1 MNISHNNLFNRIAL
15 IINPISPSDKSGTVK
30 LSHVKV
36 TKVLKICKEIES
48 LVSKYMYIYI
58 NIHTYRYIYLFNN
71 IKIYIYIYI
80 YILLYV
86 NI

>member
-48 LVSKYMYIYI
+48 LVSKYMC
-58 NIHTYRYIYLFNN
+58 
-71 IKIYIYIYI
+71 IYIYIYYI
-80 YILLYV
+80 YIY
-86 NI
+86 I